1 MERSVFLCILKPKWF
16 SYTILLQALQR
27 GVKVN
32 EKWRIKMKND
42 CLNRDLWEEK
52 AISENGE
59 ILDRIYRI
67 GYTVSSEE
75 RNHGSDNNRRLS
87 QSLVTLGNLP
97 SPA

>member
-1 MERSVFLCILKPKWF
+1 MGW
-16 SYTILLQALQR
+16 
-27 GVKVN
+27 
-32 EKWRIKMKND
+32 WRVDND

-59 ILDRIYRI
+59 ILDRIYKIYRI
-67 GYTVSSEE
+67 GYTVFIEE